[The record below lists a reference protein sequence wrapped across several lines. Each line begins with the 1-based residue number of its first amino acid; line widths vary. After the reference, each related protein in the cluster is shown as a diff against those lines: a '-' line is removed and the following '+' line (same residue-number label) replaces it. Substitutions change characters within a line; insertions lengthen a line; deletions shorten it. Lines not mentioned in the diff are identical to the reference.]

1 MVMNEESIAV
11 GLREIVRHIEAG
23 QFEFVDNQCGVLLGS
38 FRQLFAP
45 ARKAPKASDRP
56 ALPFMWEA
64 DCFGYDR
71 VSRVARQVATVRCTL
86 SAKNLTQA
94 LSNAKAALARWEQG

>member
-1 MVMNEESIAV
+1 MVMNQENIADQ
-11 GLREIVRHIEAG
+11 LREIVHQIEAG
-23 QFEFVDNQCGVLLGS
+23 QFESVDNHCGVLLGD
-38 FRQLFAP
+38 FKRLFTPVRNSSQAN
-45 ARKAPKASDRP
+45 DRCT
-56 ALPFMWEA
+56 LPLMWRA
-64 DCFGYDR
+64 DSFGYDR